1 MPVRI
6 VVDEREKGSRI
17 PTLLRQAG
25 AIIDFAQLKVGDY
38 IVSPETAIER
48 KTVHDLISSIYDGR
62 LFVQCSELSQH
73 YSKPVVII
81 EGNIVDLLDF
91 PTEIGN
97 DDQLKILEER
107 IPLAYDALAVIAL
120 DFRIPIIHT
129 PCAEYTSQLLVILV
143 NKSLQE
149 GRSSGPLLKRIK
161 KNNPIY
167 IQQLS
172 ILSSLPGIGD
182 KLAVR
187 MLEKFRT
194 PQRALSA
201 SIAELARIPGFGNAR
216 AEKIRKIL
224 DYQDNDKMELN
235 QKTLLEDIDQNKS
248 SGKSS
253 HI

>member
-1 MPVRI
+1 
-6 VVDEREKGSRI
+6 
-17 PTLLRQAG
+17 
-25 AIIDFAQLKVGDY
+25 
-38 IVSPETAIER
+38 
-48 KTVHDLISSIYDGR
+48 
-62 LFVQCSELSQH
+62 
-73 YSKPVVII
+73 VVII

-224 DYQDNDKMELN
+224 DYPDNDKMELN

>member
-1 MPVRI
+1 MPIRI

-17 PTLLRQAG
+17 PNLLRQAG

-48 KTVHDLISSIYDGR
+48 KTIRDLISSIYDGR
-62 LFVQCSELSQH
+62 LFVQCSELAQH
-73 YSKPVVII
+73 YSRPVVII

-91 PTEIGN
+91 PTDIDDN
-97 DDQLKILEER
+97 DQLKILEER

-120 DFRIPIIHT
+120 EFRIPIIHT
-129 PCAEYTSQLLVILV
+129 PCAEYTSQLLVVLV

-149 GRSSGPLLKRIK
+149 GRSSGPLLRRIK
-161 KNNPIY
+161 KSNPIY

-224 DYQDNDKMELN
+224 DYPYNDKIKLT

-248 SGKSS
+248 TEKSS

>member
-1 MPVRI
+1 MPIRI

-17 PTLLRQAG
+17 PNLLRQAG

-48 KTVHDLISSIYDGR
+48 KTIRDLISSIYDGR
-62 LFVQCSELSQH
+62 LFVQCSELAQH
-73 YSKPVVII
+73 YSRPVVII

-91 PTEIGN
+91 PIDIDDN
-97 DDQLKILEER
+97 DQLKILEER

-120 DFRIPIIHT
+120 EFRIPIIHT
-129 PCAEYTSQLLVILV
+129 PCAEYTSQLLVVLV

-149 GRSSGPLLKRIK
+149 GRSSGPLLRRIK
-161 KNNPIY
+161 KSNPIY

-224 DYQDNDKMELN
+224 DYPYNDKIKLT

-248 SGKSS
+248 TEKSS

>member
-1 MPVRI
+1 VPIRI

-17 PTLLRQAG
+17 PNLLRQAG

-48 KTVHDLISSIYDGR
+48 KTIRDLISSIYDGR
-62 LFVQCSELSQH
+62 LFVQCSELAQH
-73 YSKPVVII
+73 YSRPVVII

-91 PTEIGN
+91 PTEIDDN
-97 DDQLKILEER
+97 DQLKILEER

-120 DFRIPIIHT
+120 EFRIPIIHT
-129 PCAEYTSQLLVILV
+129 PCAEYTSQLLVVLV

-161 KNNPIY
+161 KSNPIY

-201 SIAELARIPGFGNAR
+201 SIAELARIPGFGTAR

-224 DYQDNDKMELN
+224 DYPYNDKIELT
-235 QKTLLEDIDQNKS
+235 QKTLLEDIDHDKS
-248 SGKSS
+248 TEKSS
-253 HI
+253 HM

>member
-1 MPVRI
+1 MPIRI

-17 PTLLRQAG
+17 PNLLRQAG

-48 KTVHDLISSIYDGR
+48 KTIRDLVSSIYDGR
-62 LFVQCSELSQH
+62 LFVQCSELAQH
-73 YSKPVVII
+73 YSRPVVII

-91 PTEIGN
+91 PTDIDDN
-97 DDQLKILEER
+97 DQLKILEER

-120 DFRIPIIHT
+120 EFRIPIIHT
-129 PCAEYTSQLLVILV
+129 PCAEYTSQLLVVLV

-149 GRSSGPLLKRIK
+149 GRSSGPLLRRIK
-161 KNNPIY
+161 KSNPIY

-201 SIAELARIPGFGNAR
+201 SIAELAIIPGFGTAR

-224 DYQDNDKMELN
+224 DYPYNDKIKLT

-248 SGKSS
+248 TEKSS

>member
-1 MPVRI
+1 MPIRI

-17 PTLLRQAG
+17 PNLLRQAG

-48 KTVHDLISSIYDGR
+48 KTIRDLISSIYDGR
-62 LFVQCSELSQH
+62 LFVQCSELAQH
-73 YSKPVVII
+73 YSRPVVII

-91 PTEIGN
+91 PTDI
-97 DDQLKILEER
+97 DDSDQLKILEER

-120 DFRIPIIHT
+120 EFRIPIIHT
-129 PCAEYTSQLLVILV
+129 PCAESTSQLLVVLV

-161 KNNPIY
+161 KSNPIY

-172 ILSSLPGIGD
+172 ILSSLPGIGN

-201 SIAELARIPGFGNAR
+201 SIAELARIPGFGTAR

-224 DYQDNDKMELN
+224 DYPYNDKIKLT

-248 SGKSS
+248 TEKSS
-253 HI
+253 HM